1 MVWLALIFCLAAAG
15 WIVRR
20 YMRLRYLV
28 AELEDASRAKRRYR
42 PRETTAELQALGIE
56 GLIHEL
62 NDSIDRENHNELRK
76 AGYDL
81 QVQAILRAVQEV
93 IIVFNADRKVR
104 FANRAAERLFRNG
117 QSIEGLRL
125 EGVVRS
131 LSLLELL
138 ENPGDSET
146 LIPTQ
151 ISIEQNN
158 QTLWFEASCAHVRT
172 QDTILLVMHD
182 ISRLKQLEVM
192 RRDFVANVSHE
203 LRTPLTIIKGFAE
216 TLVDDDAALK
226 PESRTRFLGKILDNS
241 DRLNFLVEDLLTLSR
256 LESKPEQVE
265 LTPDSL
271 HDLLEETVEN
281 FKSRLNEST
290 QILELSFDPKIDR
303 FSFDRFQMNQVF
315 DNLIEN
321 AFRYAPDFT
330 KLAISVELDPGGEIV
345 TCAVSDDGPGIPERD
360 LPHIFERFYRV
371 DKGRSRERGGTGL
384 GLSIVKHIIQIH
396 GGTIRAESMQGR
408 GTTII
413 LALPY
418 LAEKP

>member
-28 AELEDASRAKRRYR
+28 AELEDASRAKRRYL

-345 TCAVSDDGPGIPERD
+345 TCAVSDNGPGIPERD

-396 GGTIRAESMQGR
+396 GGTIRAESMQGQ

>member
-1 MVWLALIFCLAAAG
+1 MIWLALIVSFALTG
-15 WIVRR
+15 WIFRR
-20 YMRLRYLV
+20 NLRLRYLIW
-28 AELEDASRAKRRYR
+28 ELEDAARAKRRYL
-42 PRETTAELQALGIE
+42 PRETPSELQALGID
-56 GLIHEL
+56 GLVREL
-62 NDSIDRENHNELRK
+62 NDSIDRENHNEVRK
-76 AGYDL
+76 EGYDL

-125 EGVVRS
+125 EGVMRS

-138 ENPGDSET
+138 ENPGDGET
-146 LIPTQ
+146 LAPTH

-158 QTLWFEASCAHVRT
+158 QTLWFEASCVHVQT

-182 ISRLKQLEVM
+182 ITRLKQLEVM

-216 TLVDDDAALK
+216 TLVDDENSLK
-226 PESRTRFLGKILDNS
+226 PEARTRFLGKILDNS

-256 LESKPEQVE
+256 LESKPDQVE
-265 LTPDSL
+265 LTPNSL
-271 HDLLEETVEN
+271 SDLLEETVEN
-281 FKSRLNEST
+281 FKSRLDQST
-290 QILELSFDPKIDR
+290 QTLELSFDPKVER
-303 FSFDRFQMNQVF
+303 FCFDRFRLNQVF

-321 AFRYAPDFT
+321 VFRYASDFA
-330 KLAISVELDPGGEIV
+330 KLGISVKLDPSGELV
-345 TCAVSDDGPGIPERD
+345 SCAVSDDGPGISERD

-384 GLSIVKHIIQIH
+384 GLSIVKHIVQIH
-396 GGTIRAESMQGR
+396 GGTIRAESVQGQ

-413 LALPY
+413 LTLPY
-418 LAEKP
+418 LAEKS